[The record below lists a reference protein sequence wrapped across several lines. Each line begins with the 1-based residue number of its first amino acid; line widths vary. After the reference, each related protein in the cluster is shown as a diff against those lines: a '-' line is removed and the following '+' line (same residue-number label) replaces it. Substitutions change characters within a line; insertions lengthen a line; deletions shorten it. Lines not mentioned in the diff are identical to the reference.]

1 MSKSNLN
8 IRFYLRTNHVNRD
21 GTCAIMVRIS
31 VNGERTA
38 FSTKLCADPN
48 KWDADTNHVDGKTKA
63 DKELNR
69 TLDDMKASIRNHF
82 YELERYEPTVTAE
95 KVRNAFLGITAR
107 TESLMRLF
115 DEYMEE
121 CRSLEGISKSQATVQ
136 KYDRCYRRV
145 QEFLKAKYNISD
157 IPLVEIGH
165 KFITD
170 LECYLRTVSQCNENT
185 TAKFLQTFK
194 MIILR
199 ARNNGYIKGDPFG
212 NYKIRIKRV
221 DRGYLTEEEIAV
233 IIKKKFAT
241 KRLEQVRDIFIFSCY
256 TGLAYI
262 DIKELKADDIRTS
275 FDGNQWIMTHRH
287 KTQTPVNVPLLDI
300 PAKLV
305 AKYKGTTKDGRLL
318 PVLSNQKMNSYLK
331 EIATLCGIEKN
342 ITFHLAR
349 HTFATTITLS
359 QGVSIESVS
368 KMLGHTNIQTT
379 QIYARITNQKISQD
393 MAVLAEKMQ
402 SKTTKRKGKKQTSV
416 NAILTD

>member
-1 MSKSNLN
+1 MSKSNFN

-38 FSTKLCADPN
+38 FSTKLCADPD
-48 KWDADTNHVDGKTKA
+48 KWDADTNHVEGKTKA

-95 KVRNAFLGITAR
+95 KVRNSFLGITAR
-107 TESLMRLF
+107 TESLLRLF

-212 NYKIRIKRV
+212 NYKIKIKRV
-221 DRGYLTEEEIAV
+221 DRGYLTEEEINA

-262 DIKELKADDIRTS
+262 DIKELKAEDIRTS

-287 KTQTPVNVPLLDI
+287 KTQTPVNVPLLDL

-349 HTFATTITLS
+349 HTFATTVTLS

-393 MAVLAEKMQ
+393 MAALAEKMQ
-402 SKTTKRKGKKQTSV
+402 AKSTKRKVKKQTNV
-416 NAILTD
+416 NRTGTE

>member
-38 FSTKLCADPN
+38 FSTKLCVDPN

-221 DRGYLTEEEIAV
+221 DRGYLTEEEIAAV
-233 IIKKKFAT
+233 IKKKFAT

-331 EIATLCGIEKN
+331 EIATICGIEKN

-393 MAVLAEKMQ
+393 MAALAEKMQ